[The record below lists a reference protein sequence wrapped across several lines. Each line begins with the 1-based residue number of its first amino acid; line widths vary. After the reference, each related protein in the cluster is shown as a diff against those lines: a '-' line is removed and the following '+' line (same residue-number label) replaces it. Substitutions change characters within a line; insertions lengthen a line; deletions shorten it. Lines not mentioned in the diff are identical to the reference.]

1 MGTDIVKRE
10 LDIRNHDE
18 YRRQY
23 HMGPVKGGSLSNL
36 LKDIQIPKMFRAEQ
50 SFKKDRIEPEQI
62 PGVVREQLS
71 RPEISSRIQPGMNI
85 AITAGSRGIANVN
98 VITRAIGVRVP
109 VRVDFFDV
117 KLEHGDKILLCSD
130 GLTNMVEDEEIL
142 EIVRKSSSIE
152 EAAST
157 LVDTANKNGGKDNI
171 SVVLAEIE

>member
-1 MGTDIVKRE
+1 
-10 LDIRNHDE
+10 
-18 YRRQY
+18 
-23 HMGPVKGGSLSNL
+23 MGPVKGGSISNL

-50 SFKKDRIEPEQI
+50 SFKKDRIDPEQI
-62 PGVVREQLS
+62 PEVVREQLS

>member
-71 RPEISSRIQPGMNI
+71 RPEISSRIRPE
-85 AITAGSRGIANVN
+85 AGEL
-98 VITRAIGVRVP
+98 P
-109 VRVDFFDV
+109 
-117 KLEHGDKILLCSD
+117 
-130 GLTNMVEDEEIL
+130 M
-142 EIVRKSSSIE
+142 
-152 EAAST
+152 
-157 LVDTANKNGGKDNI
+157 
-171 SVVLAEIE
+171 